1 MSQRI
6 TRAMLDR
13 KLEALNAATGQP
25 LTYFA
30 GDSREASIGHYYL
43 EGSTCGGWQ
52 LNQVMNTSGGV
63 YTISSGGYVSMRAL
77 YEQIACAIEVIRT
90 VKG

>member
-13 KLEALNAATGQP
+13 KIEALNVATGRP

-30 GDSREASIGHYYL
+30 GDSRETSIGHYCLDGAY
-43 EGSTCGGWQ
+43 GGWQ
-52 LNQVMNTSGGV
+52 LQQVMNTSGGV
-63 YTISSGGYVSMRAL
+63 RTISSGGYVSMRAL
-77 YEQIACAIEVIRT
+77 YEQIACAVEVIRT

>member
-52 LNQVMNTSGGV
+52 LNQVMNTSGAFTQSPAV
-63 YTISSGGYVSMRAL
+63 AMCPCAHCMNKSRAPL
-77 YEQIACAIEVIRT
+77 
-90 VKG
+90 K

>member
-13 KLEALNAATGQP
+13 KVEALNAATGQP

-30 GDSREASIGHYYL
+30 GDSRETSI
-43 EGSTCGGWQ
+43 
-52 LNQVMNTSGGV
+52 
-63 YTISSGGYVSMRAL
+63 GGYVSMRAL
-77 YEQIACAIEVIRT
+77 YEQIACAVEVIRT